1 MEGVVQTNVNEPT
14 PSISEHGEVV
24 ASDSSLSPWNKIP
37 KELRKEIGTRIMG
50 FVFEIPE
57 NTRRLVKPG
66 YRKGMLAGYIRTG
79 FIPGYGGHLVET
91 DNVDMPI
98 QVMQVNSEFRALG
111 SAVYYQN
118 HTFEFDDPD
127 LFRWW
132 IKHIGTV
139 NLSNVSSLSLTMN
152 SGFQPVCAKK
162 ELDRHGNMQMVDMF
176 DFENERSDIDLTSE
190 EKWYNNL
197 SWLRSRHQLKHFEI
211 TFEWP
216 DPRVV
221 SRNYA
226 GEIHEMRGKIMSLLM
241 VYRNI
246 ALVRLFDLECFETNV
261 QDCQDIA
268 LLMMQKNRDPPVKH
282 PKLGL
287 AALMDE
293 LRICREMKEQREAPL
308 RLQAEEEQR
317 RLQVEEDQSGLE
329 EEQRR
334 VQEEK
339 NADYQMQLEL
349 AAAISF
355 DFDDP
360 GEQY

>member
-1 MEGVVQTNVNEPT
+1 
-14 PSISEHGEVV
+14 
-24 ASDSSLSPWNKIP
+24 
-37 KELRKEIGTRIMG
+37 
-50 FVFEIPE
+50 
-57 NTRRLVKPG
+57 
-66 YRKGMLAGYIRTG
+66 
-79 FIPGYGGHLVET
+79 
-91 DNVDMPI
+91 
-98 QVMQVNSEFRALG
+98 
-111 SAVYYQN
+111 
-118 HTFEFDDPD
+118 
-127 LFRWW
+127 
-132 IKHIGTV
+132 
-139 NLSNVSSLSLTMN
+139 
-152 SGFQPVCAKK
+152 
-162 ELDRHGNMQMVDMF
+162 
-176 DFENERSDIDLTSE
+176 
-190 EKWYNNL
+190 
-197 SWLRSRHQLKHFEI
+197 
-211 TFEWP
+211 
-216 DPRVV
+216 
-221 SRNYA
+221 
-226 GEIHEMRGKIMSLLM
+226 MRGKIMSLLM

-308 RLQAEEEQR
+308 RLQAEEQQR
-317 RLQVEEDQSGLE
+317 RLE

-355 DFDDP
+355 EFDDP